1 MSSQGCEAEAQPV
14 RCASCKRPLRA
25 AASIAA
31 LRGRRCRAKVRAEA
45 RAAAGHNKPE
55 QVAKAVQLIE
65 DGGLVPTNRPG
76 IYRAVSSNGE
86 VTYLVAAQACSCR
99 AGVHDR
105 LCYHRIGVAIL
116 EAARPARRA
125 A

>member
-1 MSSQGCEAEAQPV
+1 MSSQGYEADAQPT
-14 RCASCKRPLRA
+14 RCESCHRPLRA
-25 AASIAA
+25 QASVAAR
-31 LRGRRCRAKVRAEA
+31 RGPRCIAKVRTEA
-45 RAAAGHNKPE
+45 RAAAERFKAE

-65 DGGLVPTNRPG
+65 DGGLVPTSRPG
-76 IYRAVSSNGE
+76 VYRAVSSSGE
-86 VTYLVAAQACSCR
+86 VTYLVAEQACSCR
-99 AGVHDR
+99 AGLNDR